1 MYLLSWIL
9 SEFYDTMNLLI
20 RFTCCAHVAVNPH
33 LILPCGTE
41 GAAPGAEDY
50 RTASCATPSYVSF
63 GDISAILITGTD
75 LRNTIQKPNSRIVT
89 MRDIAAAAKVS
100 QTTVS
105 LVLNKRE
112 SSFISDVTR
121 DRVLTTARELGYRP
135 NQIARA
141 LATGRTNII
150 GLWIRSLHSSYYT
163 QLVHDL
169 DELITTSSYSAIIS
183 RNTAI
188 SDASLMQEF
197 PMMSVDGI
205 IAVDIPEIIDN
216 FNGSQIPIVSI
227 GYQSTLVADSVA
239 IELLS
244 GTIEAMQH
252 LYDSGR
258 RRIALLIDGP
268 CRTGGG
274 DRMDGY
280 LSFMREKELPVEF
293 ITATGQSHL
302 EAYEAIRTRIE
313 QGSLPDAVFCFN
325 DDMALGA
332 SRALHAAGVRIPEDV
347 ALVGCDNIEECPY
360 MEPPLSTIVHPRKE
374 VCLLAW
380 EFLQKRIADPD
391 SSKQTAL
398 LNARFIARQSS

>member
-1 MYLLSWIL
+1 
-9 SEFYDTMNLLI
+9 
-20 RFTCCAHVAVNPH
+20 
-33 LILPCGTE
+33 
-41 GAAPGAEDY
+41 
-50 RTASCATPSYVSF
+50 
-63 GDISAILITGTD
+63 
-75 LRNTIQKPNSRIVT
+75 

-112 SSFISDVTR
+112 SSFISDGTR
-121 DRVLTTARELGYRP
+121 DRVFATAKELGYRP

-163 QLVHDL
+163 QMVHDL
-169 DELITTSSYSAIIS
+169 DELITASSYSAIIS

-188 SDASLMQEF
+188 SDVSIMQEF

-216 FNGSQIPIVSI
+216 LSGSQIPIVSI

-268 CRTGGG
+268 CKRGGGG

-280 LSFMREKELPVEF
+280 LSFMREKEMPIEF
-293 ITATGQSHL
+293 ITSAGQSHF
-302 EAYEAIRTRIE
+302 EACEAIGARIQ
-313 QGSLPDAVFCFN
+313 QGSLPEAVFCFN

-332 SRALHAAGVRIPEDV
+332 SRALHAAGVRIPDDV

-380 EFLQKRIADPD
+380 DFLQKRIADPD
-391 SSKQTAL
+391 SAKQEAL
-398 LNARFIARQSS
+398 LSARFIARQSS